1 MNNQL
6 SVLDVMRLRY
16 MRGEPLLQ
24 VNDSF
29 NLDEMLEAM
38 DTVNA
43 EVKARGLN
51 SPVAV
56 RQPD

>member
-1 MNNQL
+1 MDNQL

-16 MRGEPLLQ
+16 MKGEPLLQ
-24 VNDSF
+24 VYDSF
-29 NLDEMLEAM
+29 NMQEMIEAM
-38 DTVNA
+38 DTINA

-51 SPVAV
+51 SPIAV